1 VEVLED
7 GEHMVQSFNF
17 FQSGD
22 RGNVEF
28 LEGEE
33 HHGSGG

>member
-7 GEHMVQSFNF
+7 GEHMVRSLNS

-28 LEGEE
+28 PEGEE